1 MVNNCNINDID
12 RIIELGKLINN
23 NFDKVNN
30 LEELINDNKIIGYY
44 KDNKLI
50 GFLMYEQSYEII
62 DIIYVVVD
70 KLYRHNG
77 IGSILINELLKK
89 DCEKIM
95 LEVRCDNE
103 YAIKLY
109 KKFNFK
115 IINIR
120 KNYYENNDAYVMEL
134 IK

>member
-62 DIIYVVVD
+62 DIIHVVVD
-70 KLYRHNG
+70 KLYRN
-77 IGSILINELLKK
+77 N
-89 DCEKIM
+89 
-95 LEVRCDNE
+95 VRS
-103 YAIKLY
+103 
-109 KKFNFK
+109 
-115 IINIR
+115 
-120 KNYYENNDAYVMEL
+120 
-134 IK
+134 